1 MNILT
6 GKLIGTLRLEESF
19 LLDDFESDCQ
29 LLEVKQ
35 PEFEILR
42 KIVDAQLYK
51 SIMKLRK

>member
-1 MNILT
+1 MNKSI
-6 GKLIGTLRLEESF
+6 GKLIETSRPEEKF

-51 SIMKLRK
+51 SLTKLRK